1 MRFFTHE
8 FPTGKEL
15 RSNLEA
21 EASQRGHSQ
30 DHSEFCSTH
39 FFRLR
44 SFVSTIQKSQFVY
57 VLVTKYYICSPR
69 GRRAFRELRSRPGP
83 LAADQ
88 VLGRVSGQSLGEVTA
103 IFLQYSNAKRQTATL
118 RFGAR
123 RCGGRVNGEEE
134 EEGGF
139 DLEHW
144 RSCTKREKG
153 LVGIFSITN
162 HSLS

>member
-1 MRFFTHE
+1 MKSPQEKSSTL
-8 FPTGKEL
+8 TLKQKQVNGAIL
-15 RSNLEA
+15 R
-21 EASQRGHSQ
+21 
-30 DHSEFCSTH
+30 TT
-39 FFRLR
+39 
-44 SFVSTIQKSQFVY
+44 VSY
-57 VLVTKYYICSPR
+57 VPLIYLTAVICLYNSKVPICILVTKYYICSPR

-83 LAADQ
+83 VAADQ

-103 IFLQYSNAKRQTATL
+103 IFLQYSNAKRHTATL
-118 RFGAR
+118 CFGAR

-134 EEGGF
+134 EKGGF